1 MTKFTA
7 FLNKIGIRR
16 LWESLAVVFASL
28 LVLFCAVYEIALDNS
43 ATLNN
48 TFHIESSEIER
59 SDEEE
64 YQYFKRDYED
74 ENALES
80 YYASV
85 AEQAEALENT
95 PLAVHRPR
103 RRQSVAPARRMEVLS
118 LLQ

>member
-1 MTKFTA
+1 MNNKQT
-7 FLNKIGIRR
+7 FLQKIGKRKV
-16 LWESLAVVFASL
+16 WEPLAVVFASI

-95 PLAVHRPR
+95 PLAVRRPR
-103 RRQSVAPARRMEVLS
+103 RRQCSAPVRRMEVLS